1 MSKQRH
7 AEEGK
12 ASGCVGVNWDKGS
25 RAWIAKIGY
34 AGKQYAI
41 IRTKDLDLAIK
52 AREEAEEAVKNGG
65 FEEFIKTKRNN
76 K

>member
-1 MSKQRH
+1 MGCKMSNNILLRVCQ
-7 AEEGK
+7 
-12 ASGCVGVNWDKGS
+12 GCGVTFPGGP
-25 RAWIAKIGY
+25 RAWITKIGY

-65 FEEFIKTKRNN
+65 FEEFIKTKRN

>member
-1 MSKQRH
+1 MPRV
-7 AEEGK
+7 
-12 ASGCVGVNWDKGS
+12 C
-25 RAWIAKIGY
+25 RGY